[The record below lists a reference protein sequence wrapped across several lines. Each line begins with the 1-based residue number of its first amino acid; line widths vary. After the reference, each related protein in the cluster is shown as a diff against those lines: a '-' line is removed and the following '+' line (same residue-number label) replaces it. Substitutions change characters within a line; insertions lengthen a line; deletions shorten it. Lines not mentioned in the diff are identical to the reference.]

1 MSWSN
6 LRQLMVQKFNQS
18 EFETLCFDL
27 QVSYDALQGKTYAD
41 KIQTLLLLYQRNDQT
56 SQLLDYL
63 RPIRPQVE
71 WELIELEE
79 ETLPD
84 SQDSG
89 SDSNKF
95 NLYITGNAQGVVQ
108 GDNVEVT
115 MNFNK
120 NES

>member
-1 MSWSN
+1 MSWAN
-6 LRQLMVQKFNQS
+6 LRQLMVEKFNQS

-27 QVSYDALQGKTYAD
+27 QISYDALQGKTYAD
-41 KIQTLLLLYQRNDQT
+41 KIQTLLLLYQHNDQT

-63 RPIRPQVE
+63 HLVRLQVD
-71 WELIELEE
+71 WELIKLERAI
-79 ETLPD
+79 LPD
-84 SQDSG
+84 SQGSG
-89 SDSNKF
+89 SDENKF
-95 NLYITGNAQGVVQ
+95 NLYITGNAQGVIQ